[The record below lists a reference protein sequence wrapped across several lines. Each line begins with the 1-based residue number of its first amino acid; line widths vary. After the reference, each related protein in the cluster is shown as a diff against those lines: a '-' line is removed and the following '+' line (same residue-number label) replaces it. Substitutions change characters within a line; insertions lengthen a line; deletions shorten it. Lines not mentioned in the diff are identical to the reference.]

1 MSVCRSEV
9 DVCIPVETIGLFCL
23 PPLLSTLST
32 EEGSLLEPG
41 ALCLSLP
48 YLPGFSGDARVPDPG
63 A

>member
-9 DVCIPVETIGLFCL
+9 DVCVPVETIGLFCL

-32 EEGSLLEPG
+32 EEESLLEPG

-48 YLPGFSGDARVPDPG
+48 
-63 A
+63 